1 MIVVLD
7 TNVWIS
13 ALVFA
18 KRYGTP
24 TKALEKAMT
33 EDLIATCYE
42 IEEEIGRVL
51 TQKFSWDP
59 ERARLALEAVLA
71 RSLHVTLKGAVQKC
85 RDPHDDKFLECALL
99 AQADLLIAGDRDLL
113 DIESFRGTSII
124 TPAQYVSGD
133 WS

>member
-1 MIVVLD
+1 
-7 TNVWIS
+7 
-13 ALVFA
+13 
-18 KRYGTP
+18 
-24 TKALEKAMT
+24 MT
-33 EDLIATCYE
+33 EDLTATCYE

-71 RSLHVTLKGAVQKC
+71 RSLHVTLKGAVQKS
-85 RDPHDDKFLECALL
+85 RDPHDDKFLERALL

-113 DIESFRGTSII
+113 DLESFRGTSII

-133 WS
+133 WSQSD